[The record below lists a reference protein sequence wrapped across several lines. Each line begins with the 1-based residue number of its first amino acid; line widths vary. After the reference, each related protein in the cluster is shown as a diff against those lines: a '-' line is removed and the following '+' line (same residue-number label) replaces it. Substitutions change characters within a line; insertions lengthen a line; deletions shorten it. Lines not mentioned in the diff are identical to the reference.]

1 MKTIN
6 KLLSKLL
13 VLTLLVSA
21 VMLFNVEEVAA
32 AAQTSVEFINVATV
46 ANAGEGHK
54 GDAIL
59 VRYNYKYFLVDTGHG
74 YAYGQSNDPLTKK
87 INELVANGKY
97 LSGIIITHSHYDHM
111 GALSKIIASNAV
123 KKGSV
128 ASNGTT
134 IYYNNTY
141 VNGGMKTAIQAA
153 NNKGVTTQPVDAFKV
168 YNASTGNKNSYETVK
183 QNNGL
188 YIYGSSVSLTSTDDY
203 DVNQASMVVQLKSEK
218 LNALLLGDLYLR
230 GLRYMQ
236 EQYGQKIMGIDY
248 DVCKIGHHGLRSSSH
263 SLNNIANEYNEFYSK
278 FKAEHYIFTT
288 YKSRAESAD
297 FRENHLYL
305 KGELDKIAKTYYS
318 SSTIPVF
325 EQKLFEMM
333 NT

>member
-32 AAQTSVEFINVATV
+32 AAQTSVEFINVATA
-46 ANAGEGHK
+46 ANTDGSHK
-54 GDAIL
+54 GDSIL
-59 VRYNYKYFLVDTGHG
+59 VRYKNKYFLVDTGYG
-74 YAYGQSNDPLTKK
+74 YAYGQSSDPLTKK
-87 INELVANGKY
+87 INQLVANGNY

-141 VNGGMKTAIQAA
+141 VNGGMKTAIEEAVK
-153 NNKGVTTQPVDAFKV
+153 KGVATEAVDAFKI
-168 YNASTGNKNSYETVK
+168 YNASTGNKNRYETVK
-183 QNNGL
+183 ENNGL
-188 YIYGSSVSLTSTDDY
+188 YVYGASASLTSTGEN
-203 DVNQASMVVQLKSEK
+203 DVNQCSMVVQLKSEK
-218 LNALLLGDLYLR
+218 LNALLLGDLGLR
-230 GLRYMQ
+230 GLEYMKN
-236 EQYGQKIMGIDY
+236 QYGQKIMGVDY
-248 DVCKIGHHGLRSSSH
+248 DVCKVGHHGLRTVNT
-263 SLNNIANEYNEFYSK
+263 SLSPDHITDNVASEYNNYYSK

-288 YKSRAESAD
+288 YKSRAESSK
-297 FRENHLYL
+297 FKVNHLFL

-325 EQKLFEMM
+325 E
-333 NT
+333 